1 MVCLFRRRVNLF
13 HFFYVNDWPILLLSV
28 EIRETQVML
37 IEEDMLVGHYRG
49 LVAFYRMIFKKD
61 RIKT

>member
-1 MVCLFRRRVNLF
+1 VNLF

-28 EIRETQVML
+28 EIRETQAML
-37 IEEDMLVGHYRG
+37 IEEDMLVGHHYLG

-61 RIKT
+61 HIKNIV